1 MDRLPFLSIFRANQS
16 PMQIGIPVIKDLVLI
31 GGGHSHVAVLK
42 AFGMRPL
49 AGVRITLIS
58 QDTQTIYSGMLP
70 GLIAGHYS
78 IDQAHIDLVPLARFA
93 GARFIRAKAIGIDH
107 QARTVNLE
115 GRPPVSYDILSINS
129 GSLPSTG
136 AVVGAEGVVI
146 PVKPIN
152 QFLVYW
158 QQLLQRVEV
167 LSGKARIAV
176 IGGGAGAV
184 ELALSVQYALDNLWK
199 AAFSI
204 DILTA
209 DPEILV
215 GYHPKVGKR
224 FRRILSERRISIHVN
239 SRVTDV
245 DKGFIRTASG
255 RELEFEEI
263 LWVTQAGPPSWLENS
278 GLGVDGEGFLLVDDH
293 LQSVSHPDI
302 FGAGDA
308 ATMVNHPRPK
318 SGVFAVR
325 QGAPL
330 ARNLRSFLLKRSLSR
345 YRPQQHY
352 LSLIGTGAKYA
363 VGARAFWSVEG
374 SWVWSW
380 KDWIDRRWMRRYQ
393 VLPEMSED
401 LVAERIPEQ
410 LIEPEVKDQLDDG
423 MRCGGCG
430 AKVGSD
436 ILAAALSDITA
447 VPRDDVIVGLNHPD
461 DAALISIPEGKL
473 SVLSV
478 DFFRP
483 IVDDPFIFGKIA
495 ANHCLNDIFAMGA
508 EVQSAM
514 TIMTL
519 PLWPEKKLLQEMK
532 HMLSGAQEIFFAEG
546 VALVGGHTGEGLEL
560 SLGFSVTGLAER
572 NKVLHKA
579 TVQTDDV
586 FILTKPLGTG
596 TIFAADMR
604 AKAKGRWVDST
615 IVSMLQSNKAAGNCL
630 HAYGAS
636 ACTDVTGFGLVG
648 HLLEMLDQSSLTAT
662 LNLDALPVLDGA
674 VETSGLGILSSL
686 HSKNELLA
694 RRLSAGEAR
703 DQHPGFPMLFDPQT
717 AGGLLASISAA
728 QASTCIEKLREL
740 GYTSASVIGSVRPR
754 ANNEP
759 PIIIE

>member
-1 MDRLPFLSIFRANQS
+1 M
-16 PMQIGIPVIKDLVLI
+16 G
-31 GGGHSHVAVLK
+31 VLK

>member
-78 IDQAHIDLVPLARFA
+78 IDQAHIDLAPLARFA

-176 IGGGAGAV
+176 IGGGAGTV
-184 ELALSVQYALDNLWK
+184 ELALSAQYALNNLWK

-215 GYHPKVGKR
+215 GYHSKVGKR
-224 FRRILSERRISIHVN
+224 FRRILTERGINIHVD
-239 SRVTDV
+239 SRVIDV
-245 DKGFIRTASG
+245 EKGFLRTISG
-255 RELEFEEI
+255 REFEFEEI
-263 LWVTQAGPPSWLENS
+263 LWVTQAGPPSWLANS

-308 ATMVNHPRPK
+308 ATMVSHPRPK

-345 YRPQQHY
+345 YKPQRHY
-352 LSLIGTGAKYA
+352 LSLIGTGTKYA
-363 VGARAFWSVEG
+363 VGARAFWSAEG

-380 KDWIDRRWMRRYQ
+380 KDWIDRHWMRQYQ
-393 VLPEMSED
+393 VLPEMNEG
-401 LVAERIPEQ
+401 LVAEQVPEQ
-410 LIEPEVKDQLDDG
+410 LIEPEVKDQLDDS

-430 AKVGSD
+430 AKVGAD

-483 IVDDPFIFGKIA
+483 IVNDPFIFGKIA

-508 EVQSAM
+508 EAQSAM
-514 TIMTL
+514 TIVTL
-519 PLWPEKKLLQEMK
+519 PVWPEQKLIHELKQ
-532 HMLSGAQEIFFAEG
+532 MLAGAQEIFFAEG
-546 VALVGGHTGEGLEL
+546 VALVGGHTAEGLEL

-579 TVQTDDV
+579 TMQAGDV
-586 FILTKPLGTG
+586 LILTKPLGTG

-604 AKAKGRWVDST
+604 AKAKGRWVDNT
-615 IVSMLQSNKAAGNCL
+615 IASMLQSNRAAGNCL
-630 HAYGAS
+630 HAYDAN
-636 ACTDVTGFGLVG
+636 ACTDVTGFGLIG
-648 HLLEMLDQSSLTAT
+648 HLLEMLDRSSLTAT

-694 RRLSAGEAR
+694 RRLNAGEAR

-717 AGGLLASISAA
+717 AGGLLASISNA
-728 QASTCIEKLREL
+728 QASICIERLREL
-740 GYTSASVIGSVRPR
+740 GYASASVIGSVRPR
-754 ANNEP
+754 ANNEQ
-759 PIIIE
+759 PIIIK